1 MLYRSPESI
10 EAESLN
16 LIRSE
21 VGTHG
26 FTADEFAIVERM
38 VQAAGDLEFART
50 TEFQQGAV
58 QAGIE
63 ALRQGRS
70 LVVDVEMV
78 VSGLRQDLLASLGVS
93 VRCAI
98 RDDDVRRR
106 ARELGTTRAAIA
118 IEKVA
123 LAAPDAIVAIGNAPT
138 ALLSVAE
145 LIREHRIR
153 PPLVIGMPVGFVLA
167 TESKELLRE
176 LNVPAILCRGR
187 KGGSAVTVAVVNALL
202 KITSPPAIQ
211 SDAQRTTNR
220 SARD

>member
-10 EAESLN
+10 EEESLA

-21 VGTHG
+21 VGPHG
-26 FTADEFAIVERM
+26 FSAEEFAIVERM
-38 VQAAGDLEFART
+38 IQAAGDLEFAPT
-50 TEFQQGAV
+50 TEFRRGAV
-58 QAGIE
+58 QAGVE

-98 RDDDVRRR
+98 RDDDVRQR
-106 ARELGTTRAAIA
+106 AGELGTTRAAIA

-123 LAAPDAIVAIGNAPT
+123 LAEPDAIVAVGNAPT
-138 ALLSVAE
+138 ALLRVVE
-145 LIREHRIR
+145 LIREHQIR

-167 TESKELLRE
+167 AESKELLRE
-176 LNVPAILCRGR
+176 LDVPAIVCRGR
-187 KGGSAVTVAVVNALL
+187 KGGSAVTVAALNTLL
-202 KITSPPAIQ
+202 KVTSAP
-211 SDAQRTTNR
+211 SMQRDSQR
-220 SARD
+220 RES